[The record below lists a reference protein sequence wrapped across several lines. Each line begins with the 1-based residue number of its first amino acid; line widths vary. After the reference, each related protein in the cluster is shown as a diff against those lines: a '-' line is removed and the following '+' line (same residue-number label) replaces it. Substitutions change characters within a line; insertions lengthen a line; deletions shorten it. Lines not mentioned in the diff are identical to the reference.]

1 MYCPDCEGSGGFY
14 GSDEHSRPEI
24 YPCHR
29 CHGTGQVES
38 TEENMSICEFIDS
51 VLPQIKKKCYLA
63 IVPSEEGYDV
73 EVEVSSGV
81 IAGNYWTEGLKEAR
95 FHADH
100 MQADLA
106 FRGVEVFEERED
118 WEAYLA
124 S

>member
-1 MYCPDCEGSGGFY
+1 MHCPDCEGSGGFY

-29 CHGTGQVES
+29 CNGTGQVECP
-38 TEENMSICEFIDS
+38 EENMSIREFVNS
-51 VLPQIKKKCYLA
+51 VFPQINKKCYLA

-81 IAGNYWTEGLKEAR
+81 IAGNYWSEDLEAAR
-95 FHADH
+95 FHADR
-100 MQADLA
+100 MEVDLA
-106 FRGVEVFEERED
+106 LRGVEVFEDRDD